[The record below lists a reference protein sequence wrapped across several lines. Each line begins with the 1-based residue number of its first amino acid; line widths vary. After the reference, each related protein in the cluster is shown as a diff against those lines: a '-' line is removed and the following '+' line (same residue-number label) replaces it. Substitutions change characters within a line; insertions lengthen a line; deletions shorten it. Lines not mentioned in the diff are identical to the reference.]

1 MEKNLKRTTY
11 AGLVDE
17 QYLDQTVVLKGWVQ
31 KRRDLGGL
39 IFVDLR
45 DREGLVQLV
54 FSEEYSPEALAV
66 AEQLRSE
73 YVIEIQGHVVARV
86 AKEINPDM
94 RTGKVEVRVTGI
106 NLLNKA
112 KTPPFDIRD
121 GITASDDL
129 RLQYRYLDL
138 RRPEMQQGIMLRNR
152 IVQSVHSY
160 FDHNGFIDIETPDLT
175 KSTPEGARDY
185 LVPSRIYHGHFYAL
199 PQSPQLFKQLLMGSG
214 FDRYYQIARCFRD
227 EDLRGDRQPEFT
239 QIDLETSFLT
249 AEEIQDLTEG
259 LIAKVMK
266 DTLNVDVTLPFPRM
280 DWDDSMARYGTDQPD
295 VRFGMELK
303 DLSAI
308 MKDTDFKVFS
318 GAVANGGQVKAIAV
332 PGGAD
337 LYSRKDLDKYAKYI
351 ERFGAKGLAWLKV
364 TDDSFSGP
372 IAKFFKHDG
381 DFAKITEATGA
392 KSGDLLLFAADSKRV
407 VAQTLGYL
415 RVAISKEQDMID
427 QNKWAFLWIVNW
439 PLFDYDVDLKR
450 WVPAHH
456 PFTMPAEG
464 DAHYLNDGEDP
475 HKAYAQSYD
484 IILNGLELGGGSIRI
499 HTRDLQMK
507 MLKALGFT
515 PERAEKQFGFLLKA
529 LDYGFPPHGGLAI
542 GLDRFARLLAKRD
555 NIRDVIAFPKNSKAT
570 EPMTQAPSTVT
581 DKQLDDLDLEI
592 AKLDTDDEK

>member
-1 MEKNLKRTTY
+1 MKRTTY

-415 RVAISKEQDMID
+415 RVAIAKEQDMID